1 LDCPISSEDP
11 LTIKMIV
18 AVHNPSMAANEYI
31 RIAVPHANFK
41 VAVFDEETSLFVN
54 SKQSVVLCD
63 DEEAY

>member
-1 LDCPISSEDP
+1 
-11 LTIKMIV
+11 MIV